1 MDYCILLPQKLDYL
15 LKHNMINNEKNR
27 VPWNVIQATFS
38 KGAICHPYTHSSAV
52 KSLIHRKKTY
62 GTGSIPNLVLISQR
76 LNAPFL
82 SSTLFCF
89 CRMSFLIAYCVV
101 FAEKRELI
109 FSPCV
114 LGEVLLMCALG
125 VRMLDHIFTIWRSIV
140 PADTEILMTP
150 LCTTL
155 SLTHASLSQD
165 TSQDVWS
172 LFSQCGGVQ
181 RGLSLSIFKNDCS

>member
-1 MDYCILLPQKLDYL
+1 MNTALFCPRNFITCSNTTWLTTIEEQGSMKCNTSHFF
-15 LKHNMINNEKNR
+15 K
-27 VPWNVIQATFS
+27 A
-38 KGAICHPYTHSSAV
+38 AICHLYTHSSAV
-52 KSLIHRKKTY
+52 RVQYTGKKTH
-62 GTGSIPNLVLISQR
+62 GTGSVPNVVLISQP

-89 CRMSFLIAYCVV
+89 YRMSFLIAYYVV
-101 FAEKRELI
+101 FAENRKLI

-150 LCTTL
+150 RCTTL

-172 LFSQCGGVQ
+172 LFSQCG
-181 RGLSLSIFKNDCS
+181 RDAERTFTFTWL